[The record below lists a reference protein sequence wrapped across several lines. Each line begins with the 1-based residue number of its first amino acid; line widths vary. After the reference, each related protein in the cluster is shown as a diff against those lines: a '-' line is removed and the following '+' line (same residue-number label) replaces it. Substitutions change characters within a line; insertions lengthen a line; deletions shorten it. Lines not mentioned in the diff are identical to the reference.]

1 MLASERQHHLLQLIE
16 RQEVVRTL
24 DLADLYQVSAETI
37 RRDFL
42 LLEQAGKIRRIHGG
56 AQSLSTRHQLQS
68 FSQRENIQTEQKR
81 AIARTAL
88 QLIHADS
95 IYGFDSS
102 TTALALVSQL
112 PDLAYRAITNSHRV
126 LEHLTHYHQVE
137 LISTGGRYQSKTQ
150 TYVGG
155 DSINTLR
162 HHNINISFLSCVG
175 FDLQRGASESFEQQ
189 ATFKERLVEYS
200 EKIVLLIDSSKFEQ
214 QSEYFFAEPKKIH
227 QIITDSAIEPT
238 IAQAIQERGIDLII
252 ADS

>member
-1 MLASERQHHLLQLIE
+1 MAARKACIRAISFSPLAS
-16 RQEVVRTL
+16 
-24 DLADLYQVSAETI
+24 
-37 RRDFL
+37 
-42 LLEQAGKIRRIHGG
+42 GKTSKP
-56 AQSLSTRHQLQS
+56 Q
-68 FSQRENIQTEQKR
+68 QKQ

-102 TTALALVSQL
+102 TTALALVNEL

-126 LEHLTHYHQVE
+126 LEHLTHYKQVE

-200 EKIVLLIDSSKFEQ
+200 EKIVLLIDSSKFSQ
-214 QSEYFFAEPKKIH
+214 QSEYFFAQSLKKSIK
-227 QIITDSAIEPT
+227 SSPT
-238 IAQAIQERGIDLII
+238 KPSIQHCTGHPRTRH
-252 ADS
+252 

>member
-1 MLASERQHHLLQLIE
+1 MLASERQDHLVQLIE
-16 RQEVVRTL
+16 SQEVVRTL

-42 LLEQAGKIRRIHGG
+42 LLEQAGKLRRIHGG
-56 AQSLSTRHQLQS
+56 AQSLTTRSQLQS
-68 FSQRENIQTEQKR
+68 FSQRENIQTKQKQ

-102 TTALALVSQL
+102 TTALALVNEL

-126 LEHLTHYHQVE
+126 LEHLTHYKQVE

-155 DSINTLR
+155 TASIRSGTTTLISASSPASDSTSKEAPAKALSSRLHLKNGWLNT
-162 HHNINISFLSCVG
+162 
-175 FDLQRGASESFEQQ
+175 
-189 ATFKERLVEYS
+189 
-200 EKIVLLIDSSKFEQ
+200 
-214 QSEYFFAEPKKIH
+214 PKKSFCWLIPASLANSPSIFS
-227 QIITDSAIEPT
+227 QSLRKSIKSSPT
-238 IAQAIQERGIDLII
+238 KRLTQSLHRPSKNAALT
-252 ADS
+252 